1 MAMAGILRSA
11 LDRRGQSGVAMAP
24 LRAAYRVA
32 IMGCCMGDQMGGEH
46 ETTRGADASDTLTG
60 MPPDPRAPTSRL
72 LGGRSGVGLAA
83 FLATVVTL
91 ALVFGVLDVTHAL
104 FPQKTPDN
112 TRPIV
117 INARIVGGPTATTG
131 AASDLRVAPLQLT
144 MACHS
149 AAVLTLTASGS
160 QPVSWSVESVG
171 QGVLIGANQPQAGTL
186 AAGKQARVSLTSLGA
201 AMDTSVTFADDQSNI
216 LTVLVSI
223 HCP

>member
-11 LDRRGQSGVAMAP
+11 LDRRGKRGVAMAP
-24 LRAAYRVA
+24 LRAAHRVA
-32 IMGCCMGDQMGGEH
+32 NMGCCMGNQLGDEH
-46 ETTRGADASDTLTG
+46 ETTPGVDASDTLTG
-60 MPPDPRAPTSRL
+60 TPPGPRASTSRL
-72 LGGRSGVGLAA
+72 LSGRSGVGLAA
-83 FLATVVTL
+83 VLATVVTL
-91 ALVFGVLDVTHAL
+91 AIVFGVLDVTHAL
-104 FPQKTPDN
+104 FPQKAPDN

-131 AASDLRVAPLQLT
+131 AASDLRVAPEQLT

-149 AAVLTLTASGS
+149 AAVITLTASGP
-160 QPVSWSVESVG
+160 QPVSWSVDNVG
-171 QGVLIGANQPQAGTL
+171 QGLLIGANQPQAGTL

-201 AMDTSVTFADDQSNI
+201 AMDTTVTFADDQSNM